1 MDPNAVSMQDLS
13 SSSSSFLSTGSGSSC
28 SSQMDNDISDLLR
41 DNFGAGS
48 CGGGRADALSQE
60 LDKNLSEILDDL
72 QKAVKEE
79 DITNNN
85 FVDHVEKID
94 VENPS
99 DFDHVGTIRGQGPA
113 LTLLDIQKEI
123 EVELEKARVSSLR
136 HPRFQTIPAYE
147 KRAKQEAQWRAA
159 INAARRAQSLGQS
172 QMMGAVIGEGPLD
185 SRIHIP
191 PLVPKLETIPIAHSA
206 SKLDLTSLDLPP
218 PDVVALDSDE
228 AEIGQLKTSDT
239 IVLVN
244 QDRPVKTNLMINT
257 KKHLSASNHF
267 PANSRIFNRSLQE
280 LQSTAQA
287 ISSKYMAASVAV
299 QAAAVSSQY
308 GGRGAQ
314 WNRTKTS
321 VKMQPLQAIQTYS
334 PLTANIGPNANDDD
348 DVIIVDDDDDYSP
361 TFVSAPRA
369 SPPGNGQV
377 NRPTLPSL
385 PSTRQVF
392 ASQRAHRMDH
402 PYHSSRP
409 RSGHLPVRQAPAYSR
424 CVQPSPATLHQQQR
438 SPGGAVTPAPPVTLT
453 HQQQRGPGGAVI
465 PAPCANCRTL
475 AQYLPFLGYS
485 RLQLVGRHN
494 PIQPPLPSLL
504 CEACG
509 ATVRES
515 AVSACGEQLRLDHGA
530 AVTFPTFLTNSPVPP
545 SHSAHSQNFI
555 QLPESRLRV

>member
-1 MDPNAVSMQDLS
+1 MVHFNVNPINSY
-13 SSSSSFLSTGSGSSC
+13 
-28 SSQMDNDISDLLR
+28 LL
-41 DNFGAGS
+41 
-48 CGGGRADALSQE
+48 Q
-60 LDKNLSEILDDL
+60 
-72 QKAVKEE
+72 
-79 DITNNN
+79 
-85 FVDHVEKID
+85 
-94 VENPS
+94 
-99 DFDHVGTIRGQGPA
+99 
-113 LTLLDIQKEI
+113 
-123 EVELEKARVSSLR
+123 
-136 HPRFQTIPAYE
+136 
-147 KRAKQEAQWRAA
+147 
-159 INAARRAQSLGQS
+159 
-172 QMMGAVIGEGPLD
+172 GPLD

-218 PDVVALDSDE
+218 PDVVALDNDE

-314 WNRTKTS
+314 WNRTKTP

-334 PLTANIGPNANDDD
+334 SLTVNMGPNANDDD

-361 TFVSAPRA
+361 TFVSTPRA
-369 SPPGNGQV
+369 SPPSKGQV

-424 CVQPSPATLHQQQR
+424 CVQPSPG
-438 SPGGAVTPAPPVTLT
+438 PPPPPAIHHMQP
-453 HQQQRGPGGAVI
+453 RGPGGAVI

-504 CEACG
+504 CEVTC
-509 ATVRES
+509 S
-515 AVSACGEQLRLDHGA
+515 AYCQ
-530 AVTFPTFLTNSPVPP
+530 P
-545 SHSAHSQNFI
+545 SHHLLVTCARRAAPRCGRARCRRAGSS
-555 QLPESRLRV
+555 